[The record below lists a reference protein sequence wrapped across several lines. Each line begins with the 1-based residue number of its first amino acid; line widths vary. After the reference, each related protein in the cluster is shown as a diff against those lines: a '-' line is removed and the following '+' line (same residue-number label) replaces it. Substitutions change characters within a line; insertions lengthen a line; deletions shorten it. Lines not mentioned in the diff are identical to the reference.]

1 MTSTGHIG
9 SASLRSVPGP
19 ALGQATPAVEAVATV
34 PFAEAVADVVIKMHR
49 SGDPGSVLDEVV
61 AGAVGVVTGCEHA
74 ALVIYD
80 KSDQLVAQAV
90 SSDATAPMIALQ
102 NELAQG
108 PCRDTAARNLIT
120 RAPDVPTDLRWPA
133 FAARAAGLG
142 IGSMLCVPLS
152 VGDHTYGSLSMA
164 SGTRGAFTDES
175 EALAAV
181 FATHAAISM
190 ADARQLASLKEAVQT
205 RDLIGQA
212 KGILMERFK
221 MTETVAFAALVR
233 ESQHS
238 NVKLRIVCQDLCD
251 TGELPSER
259 RKAGASSAR

>member
-1 MTSTGHIG
+1 MTATGRVG
-9 SASLRSVPGP
+9 TPAGRDVPG
-19 ALGQATPAVEAVATV
+19 QPAVLQAVPAPADSTV
-34 PFAEAVADVVIKMHR
+34 HFSEAVADVMIRVHR
-49 SGDPGSVLDEVV
+49 SGGALDEVV
-61 AGAVGVVTGCEHA
+61 AGAVGVIAGCEHA
-74 ALVIYD
+74 ALVVYD
-80 KSDQLVAQAV
+80 RNDQLVAQAV

-102 NELAQG
+102 NEIGQG

-120 RAPDVPTDLRWPA
+120 RAPDVPTDPRWPA
-133 FAARAAGLG
+133 FAPRAAQLG
-142 IGSMLCVPLS
+142 IGSMLCVPLT

-181 FATHAAISM
+181 FAAHAAISM

-221 MTETVAFAALVR
+221 MTETVAFAVLVR
-233 ESQHS
+233 ESQNA
-238 NVKLRIVCQDLCD
+238 NVKLRLVCQDLCD
-251 TGELPSER
+251 TGQLPSER
-259 RKAGASSAR
+259 RAPRSSSAP